1 MPGVTHY
8 DPQRKLELLSFT
20 FFIHNCIMFSYFFE
34 YYNDHYVTSHYL
46 IDEIYTANICVVL
59 SHTMWLLFRLHL
71 DCLFTVEGG
80 ERMYILFVLILG
92 DQNVTIVG

>member
-20 FFIHNCIMFSYFFE
+20 FFSQPHYVLIFFE